1 MGGAAVE
8 AASFGQYIGA
18 LRRYEPQL
26 LKHKNRLISFGQKA
40 PGKFVKAMQLELDQ
54 MENAAERA
62 SNLMKTLGHR
72 DRLMILCQLL
82 DGEKSVGQL
91 AEALGLQQSPLSQ
104 HLARMRKERL
114 VTTRR
119 ESQTIYY
126 SLANRDVTKVIG
138 VLYEL
143 YCNP

>member
-1 MGGAAVE
+1 
-8 AASFGQYIGA
+8 
-18 LRRYEPQL
+18 
-26 LKHKNRLISFGQKA
+26 
-40 PGKFVKAMQLELDQ
+40 MQLELDQ

-72 DRLMILCQLL
+72 DRLMILCQLV

-119 ESQTIYY
+119 ESQSIYY

-143 YCNP
+143 YCKP